1 MVFDSYYRGA
11 NGALLV
17 YDITKPYT
25 FENVDHWLK
34 ELREHAKTE
43 ILVMLVGN
51 KSDLEHLR
59 TVKTSEGKSFAGILF
74 FNLLVTNGLSRPYN
88 LDESAFIFR
97 GFRGEFSFLFHFSM
111 KIISANRIAPNGT
124 PQNAASYLG
133 LFCLPMS
140 HKRTPGLLLSQ
151 GLEVMIFV

>member
-1 MVFDSYYRGA
+1 MKKYVSFYRYYRGA

-51 KSDLEHLR
+51 KIDLEHLR
-59 TVKTSEGKSFAGILF
+59 TVKTAEGKAFAGIVYHKEVIQ
-74 FNLLVTNGLSRPYN
+74 LLVRY
-88 LDESAFIFR
+88 R
-97 GFRGEFSFLFHFSM
+97 
-111 KIISANRIAPNGT
+111 
-124 PQNAASYLG
+124 
-133 LFCLPMS
+133 
-140 HKRTPGLLLSQ
+140 
-151 GLEVMIFV
+151 